1 MLYYYF
7 RLVLLLMFLFFF
19 KQKTAYEMRI
29 SDWSSDVCSSDL
41 ADVASGAALDAQ
53 KRIYVIGWSSY
64 SYNGEVIKNGIVRLN
79 SDGSIGT
86 RRLMTPRPTCLT
98 TSSDSTILGCAGES
112 QEKIR
117 SFQLLQLGNTAC
129 RENEGLEGLNWG

>member
-1 MLYYYF
+1 
-7 RLVLLLMFLFFF
+7 
-19 KQKTAYEMRI
+19 MRI

-41 ADVASGAALDAQ
+41 TDSRRIRYPKWYYERLAETGRADVASGAALDAQ

-86 RRLMTPRPTCLT
+86 RRLMPPRPTCLT

-112 QEKIR
+112 KDKIR
-117 SFQLLQLGNTAC
+117 RLDRKSK
-129 RENEGLEGLNWG
+129 R